1 MQKKDMAINGRD
13 LIELG
18 MAQGKEL
25 GRVLDELF
33 SMIIEEPD
41 LNTKEKLLEL
51 AHKIADPL
59 I

>member
-1 MQKKDMAINGRD
+1 MAINGRD

-33 SMIIEEPD
+33 NMIIEEPD
-41 LNTKEKLLEL
+41 LNTKEKLIEL